1 MPPHAYQTHVR
12 VRRARSLLRDG
23 LPIGAVAARVGFYDQ
38 AQLTRHFKRIVCLT
52 PGRYLLTW
60 GQDVRPKVIR

>member
-38 AQLTRHFKRIVCLT
+38 AQLTRHFKRIVGLT

-60 GQDVRPKVIR
+60 VRA